1 MSLKKRSQWLLE
13 HFRQLVSN
21 DLHCL
26 LTPFVEKPY
35 VSTLINYL
43 MFEEFS
49 MNTSLIESCL
59 NNMTDA
65 DYLKIIYLMPES

>member
-21 DLHCL
+21 DLNCF

-35 VSTLINYL
+35 VCTFVNYL

-49 MNTSLIESCL
+49 MDTSLIETCL